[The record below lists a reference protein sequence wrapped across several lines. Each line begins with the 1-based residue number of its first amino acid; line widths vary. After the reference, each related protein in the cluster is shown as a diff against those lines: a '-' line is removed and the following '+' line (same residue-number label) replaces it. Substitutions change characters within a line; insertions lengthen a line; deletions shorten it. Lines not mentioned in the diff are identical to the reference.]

1 MLCVAKVTALMPVSK
16 GIVLRKRLS
25 LANWNL
31 DRSRNRLSTNAR
43 LRHKENIA
51 PRARPCR
58 RRCNLLN
65 RRDGQGKG
73 VPMRLLMLFAS
84 LVALSALAPIAQA
97 QQSSTLRIG
106 MADDPD
112 VLDPT
117 FSRTYVGTVV
127 MTALCD
133 KLFDFD
139 AKLNI
144 VPVLA
149 TGYEWADAKTLLIR
163 LRAGVQFHNGEKFD
177 ADAVK
182 YSLQR
187 HLNASGSFRRSEIG
201 AMDHVEVVDP
211 LTVRVVMKQAFSP
224 FVAILTDR
232 AGMMVP
238 PKAAEAGGK
247 EFGLHPVCTGPF
259 RFVERVPQDH
269 IAIERFPGYWDAAR
283 IHYDRVTYRIIP
295 DSSIRLA
302 NLQAGSLDLTQIAPL
317 DAETVKRDPKLALV
331 SGPSLGYGALTIN
344 TKADG
349 PLGRDPRVRHA
360 FELALDREA
369 LIQVVFA
376 GKYQPNAQ
384 ATSAISPLY
393 IEEVAPTKRD
403 VAKARALL
411 KEAGVTTPLT
421 IPLVVYNTP
430 AGVQTGEVIQSMA
443 AEAGFAEQ
451 VQAVELGTALATVQR
466 GDYVITQGGWSGLLD
481 TDSNAWSFLHT
492 GGALNRAGYSNPHV
506 DELLDRARTVSDM
519 HERRVA
525 YEGVWQQVSKDLPII
540 YLWTPRNIVGLS
552 RKVTGLTLLADG
564 LLRLQD
570 VRPAQ

>member
-1 MLCVAKVTALMPVSK
+1 MRFLSPLLASL
-16 GIVLRKRLS
+16 IVLS
-25 LANWNL
+25 
-31 DRSRNRLSTNAR
+31 
-43 LRHKENIA
+43 A
-51 PRARPCR
+51 P
-58 RRCNLLN
+58 
-65 RRDGQGKG
+65 
-73 VPMRLLMLFAS
+73 
-84 LVALSALAPIAQA
+84 APIAQA
-97 QQSSTLRIG
+97 QPGETLRIG
-106 MADDPD
+106 MSDDPD
-112 VLDPT
+112 ILDPT

-144 VPVLA
+144 VSVLA
-149 TGYEWADAKTLLIR
+149 TGYEWADSNTLLIR

-182 YSLQR
+182 YSLGR
-187 HLNASGSFRRSEIG
+187 HLNANGSFRRSEIG

-232 AGMMVP
+232 AGMMLP

-259 RFVERVPQDH
+259 RFVERVAQDH
-269 IAIERFPGYWDAAR
+269 ITLERFPGYWDASR
-283 IHYDRVTYRIIP
+283 IHYGRITYRIIP

-302 NLQAGSLDLTQIAPL
+302 NLQAGTLDLTQVAPL

-331 SGPSLGYGALTIN
+331 SVPSLGYGALTIN
-344 TKADG
+344 TGNFPKANN

-376 GKYQPNAQ
+376 GMYQPNAQ

-393 IEEVAPTKRD
+393 VEEVAPTKRD
-403 VAKARALL
+403 VAQARALL
-411 KEAGVTTPLT
+411 KEAGVATPLT
-421 IPLVVYNTP
+421 VPLVVYNTP
-430 AGVQTGEVIQSMA
+430 GGVQTGEVIQSMA
-443 AEAGFAEQ
+443 AEAGFAVQ
-451 VQAVELGTALATVQR
+451 VQAMEFGTALATVQR

-492 GGALNRAGYSNPHV
+492 GGALNRAGYANPHV
-506 DELLDRARTVSDM
+506 DELLDRARTVSDIK
-519 HERRVA
+519 ERRAA

-540 YLWTPRNIVGLS
+540 YLWTPRNIVGLN
-552 RKVTGLTLLADG
+552 RNVAGFTLLADG

>member
-1 MLCVAKVTALMPVSK
+1 
-16 GIVLRKRLS
+16 
-25 LANWNL
+25 
-31 DRSRNRLSTNAR
+31 
-43 LRHKENIA
+43 
-51 PRARPCR
+51 
-58 RRCNLLN
+58 
-65 RRDGQGKG
+65 
-73 VPMRLLMLFAS
+73 MRLLILFAS
-84 LVALSALAPIAQA
+84 LVALSVSVPQALA
-97 QQSSTLRIG
+97 QQGDTLHIG

-112 VLDPT
+112 ILDPT

-149 TGYEWADAKTLLIR
+149 AGYEWTDDRTLLIR
-163 LRAGVQFHNGEKFD
+163 LRAGVQFHNGEPFD
-177 ADAVK
+177 AEAVK
-182 YSLQR
+182 YSLER
-187 HLNASGSFRRSEIG
+187 HLNASGSFRSSEIG
-201 AMDHVEVVDP
+201 AMDHVEIVDP
-211 LTVRVVMKQAFSP
+211 LTVRVVMKRPFSP

-232 AGMMVP
+232 AGMMLP
-238 PKAAEAGGK
+238 PKATEAGGK

-259 RFVERVPQDH
+259 RFVERIAQDH
-269 IAIERFPGYWDAAR
+269 ITLERFPGYWDAAR

-302 NLQAGSLDLTQIAPL
+302 NLRTGALDLTAIAPL
-317 DAETVKRDPKLALV
+317 DADAVTRDPKLTLV
-331 SGPSLGYGALTIN
+331 SVPSLGYGALTIN
-344 TKADG
+344 TGNAPKADN

-376 GKYQPNAQ
+376 GKYLPNAQ

-393 IEEVAPTKRD
+393 IEEVAPPKRD

-411 KEAGVTTPLT
+411 KEAGVNTPLT
-421 IPLVVYNTP
+421 VPLVVYNTP

-443 AEAGFAEQ
+443 AEAGFAVQ
-451 VQAVELGTALATVQR
+451 VQAMEFGTALATVQR
-466 GDYVITQGGWSGLLD
+466 GDYVMTQGGWSGLLD

-506 DELLDRARTVSDM
+506 DELLDRARAVSDM
-519 HERRVA
+519 HERRTA
-525 YEGVWQQVSKDLPII
+525 YKGVWQQVSKDLPII

-552 RKVTGLTLLADG
+552 RKVTGFTLLADG

-570 VRPAQ
+570 VRPTQ

>member
-1 MLCVAKVTALMPVSK
+1 
-16 GIVLRKRLS
+16 
-25 LANWNL
+25 
-31 DRSRNRLSTNAR
+31 
-43 LRHKENIA
+43 
-51 PRARPCR
+51 
-58 RRCNLLN
+58 
-65 RRDGQGKG
+65 
-73 VPMRLLMLFAS
+73 MRLLTLFAS
-84 LVALSALAPIAQA
+84 LAALATLAPIAQA
-97 QQSSTLRIG
+97 QQGDALRIG

-112 VLDPT
+112 ILDPT
-117 FSRTYVGTVV
+117 FSRTYIGTVV

-149 TGYEWADAKTLLIR
+149 AGYEWADARTLLIR

-182 YSLQR
+182 YSLER

-211 LTVRVVMKQAFSP
+211 LTVRVVMKQPFSP

-232 AGMMVP
+232 AGMMLP
-238 PKAAEAGGK
+238 PKAAEVGGK
-247 EFGLHPVCTGPF
+247 EFGLQPVCTGPF
-259 RFVERVPQDH
+259 RFVERVAQDH
-269 IAIERFPGYWDAAR
+269 VTLERFPGYWDAAR
-283 IHYDRVTYRIIP
+283 IHYNRVTYRIIP

-331 SGPSLGYGALTIN
+331 SVPSLGYGALTIN

-369 LIQVVFA
+369 LIQVVF
-376 GKYQPNAQ
+376 GGMFQPNAQ

-393 IEEVAPTKRD
+393 VEEVAPTKRD

-411 KEAGVTTPLT
+411 KEAGVATQLT
-421 IPLVVYNTP
+421 VPLVVYNTP
-430 AGVQTGEVIQSMA
+430 QGVQTGEVIQSMA
-443 AEAGFAEQ
+443 AEAGFAVQ
-451 VQAVELGTALATVQR
+451 VQAMEFGTAIATVQR
-466 GDYVITQGGWSGLLD
+466 GDYVITLGGWSGLLD

-492 GGALNRAGYSNPHV
+492 GGALNRAGYANPQV
-506 DELLDRARTVSDM
+506 DELLDRARTVGDIK
-519 HERRVA
+519 ERRAA

-540 YLWTPRNIVGLS
+540 YLWTPRNIVGLN
-552 RKVTGLTLLADG
+552 RKVAGFTLLADG

>member
-1 MLCVAKVTALMPVSK
+1 M
-16 GIVLRKRLS
+16 GFLS
-25 LANWNL
+25 
-31 DRSRNRLSTNAR
+31 
-43 LRHKENIA
+43 
-51 PRARPCR
+51 P
-58 RRCNLLN
+58 LL
-65 RRDGQGKG
+65 
-73 VPMRLLMLFAS
+73 AS
-84 LVALSALAPIAQA
+84 LIVLSALPATAQA
-97 QQSSTLRIG
+97 QQGETLRIG
-106 MADDPD
+106 MRDDPD
-112 VLDPT
+112 ILDPT

-149 TGYEWADAKTLLIR
+149 TGYEWADSATLLIR

-182 YSLQR
+182 YSLER
-187 HLNASGSFRRSEIG
+187 HLNAPGSFRRSEIG
-201 AMDHVEVVDP
+201 AMDHLEVVDP

-232 AGMMVP
+232 AGMMLP
-238 PKAAEAGGK
+238 PKAAEAEGK
-247 EFGLHPVCTGPF
+247 DFGLHPVCAGPF
-259 RFVERVPQDH
+259 RFVERVAQDH
-269 IAIERFPGYWDAAR
+269 ITLERFPGYWDASR

-302 NLQAGSLDLTQIAPL
+302 NLRADTLDLTAIAPL

-331 SGPSLGYGALTIN
+331 SVPSLGYGALTIN
-344 TKADG
+344 TGNFPKADN
-349 PLGRDPRVRHA
+349 PLGRDARVRHA

-369 LIQVVFA
+369 LSQVVYA
-376 GKYQPNAQ
+376 GTYQPNAQ
-384 ATSAISPLY
+384 ATSALSPLY
-393 IEEVAPTKRD
+393 VEEVAPQKRD

-411 KEAGVTTPLT
+411 KEAGVSTPL
-421 IPLVVYNTP
+421 PVSLLVYNTP
-430 AGVQTGEVIQSMA
+430 QGVQTGEVIQSMA
-443 AEAGFAEQ
+443 AEAGFAVQ
-451 VQAVELGTALATVQR
+451 VNAMEFGTALATVQR
-466 GDYVITQGGWSGLLD
+466 GDYVVTLGGWSGLLD

-492 GGALNRAGYSNPHV
+492 GGALNRAGYANPQV
-506 DELLDRARTVSDM
+506 DELLDRARTVSDLR
-519 HERRVA
+519 ERRIA

-540 YLWTPRNIVGLS
+540 YLYTPRNITGLS
-552 RKVTGLTLLADG
+552 RKVAGFTLLADG